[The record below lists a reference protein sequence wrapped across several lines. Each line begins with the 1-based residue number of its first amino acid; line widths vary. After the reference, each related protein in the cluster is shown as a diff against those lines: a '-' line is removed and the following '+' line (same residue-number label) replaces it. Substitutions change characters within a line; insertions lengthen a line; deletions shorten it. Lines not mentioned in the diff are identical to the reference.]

1 MQRIMNEGLKPIPLL
16 LRDRLKGFLPRPT
29 KVLLLIAGLLPLAR
43 SLVLSLEAVNPIEFF
58 TRSTGTWA
66 LVALLLTLSI
76 TPLRQLTGYSRLI
89 DYRRMLGLFTFF
101 YAFLHFMT
109 YLWLDQFFDW
119 SAIGQDI
126 LKRPFIT
133 VGFAAFVLLIPLA
146 VTSTKGWMRRLKRNW
161 SRLHRLVY
169 VIAILGVVHYL
180 WLVKADLTTPAIY
193 AAVLAVLLGWRVLRY
208 WRGRRDQAP
217 ANG

>member
-1 MQRIMNEGLKPIPLL
+1 MQRIINEDLRPIPIMW
-16 LRDRLKGFLPRPT
+16 RDRLSGFLPRPS
-29 KVLLLIAGLLPLAR
+29 KVLLFVVCLIPLAR
-43 SLVLSLEAVNPIEFF
+43 SLVLSLEAVNPVEFF

-101 YAFLHFMT
+101 YALLHFMT
-109 YLWLDQFFDW
+109 YVWLDQFFDW

-126 LKRPFIT
+126 LKRPFVT

-161 SRLHRLVY
+161 ARLHRLVY
-169 VIAILGVVHYL
+169 AIAILGVVHYL
-180 WLVKADLTTPAIY
+180 WLVKADLTTPLIY
-193 AAVLAVLLGWRVLRY
+193 AAVLAVLLGWRVLHRV
-208 WRGRRDQAP
+208 R
-217 ANG
+217 